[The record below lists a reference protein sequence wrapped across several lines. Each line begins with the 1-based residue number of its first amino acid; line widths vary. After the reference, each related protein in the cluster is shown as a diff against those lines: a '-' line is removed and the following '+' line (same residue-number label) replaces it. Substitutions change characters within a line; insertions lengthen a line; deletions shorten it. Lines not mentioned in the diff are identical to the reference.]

1 MVYTSHAGK
10 HRKPVSYF
18 WLSNRNVN
26 VKFLFLVVIHEIW
39 LIHTNIYIRVL
50 GNQAGEN
57 GVFIVWGNAQESST
71 EVSRDI
77 LSFTYN
83 HDVFHVHLDIAVLPS
98 NDTNN
103 NHDLL
108 CMSSIEIGNLCF
120 Y

>member
-1 MVYTSHAGK
+1 MQTY
-10 HRKPVSYF
+10 
-18 WLSNRNVN
+18 
-26 VKFLFLVVIHEIW
+26 IC
-39 LIHTNIYIRVL
+39 IYVRVL

-83 HDVFHVHLDIAVLPS
+83 HDVFHVHLDIDVLPS

-103 NHDLL
+103 NYDLL
-108 CMSSIEIGNLCF
+108 SMSSIEIGNLDL

>member
-1 MVYTSHAGK
+1 MAYT
-10 HRKPVSYF
+10 Y
-18 WLSNRNVN
+18 
-26 VKFLFLVVIHEIW
+26 I
-39 LIHTNIYIRVL
+39 NIFIYVRVL

-57 GVFIVWGNAQESST
+57 GVFMVWGNAQESSK

-83 HDVFHVHLDIAVLPS
+83 HDVFHVHLDIDVLAS

-108 CMSSIEIGNLCF
+108 SMSNIEIGSLSF